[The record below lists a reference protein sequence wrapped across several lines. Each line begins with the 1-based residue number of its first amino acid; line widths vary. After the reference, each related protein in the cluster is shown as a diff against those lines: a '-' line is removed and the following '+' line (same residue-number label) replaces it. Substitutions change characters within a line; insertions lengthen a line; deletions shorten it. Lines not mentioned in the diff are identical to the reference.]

1 MMRRGYICG
10 ALALCVC
17 LVACQDRPAPAQPP
31 APPVTASEGAKAPA
45 DAKPA
50 ATSSRVGD
58 PADWCGGH
66 GLPESMCTICNPEL
80 TQKFKDAGDWCA
92 EHNLPESACP
102 KCNPMTPPPKKGEAT
117 GHEGHG
123 HKPEGASRVGDPADW
138 CGGHGLPESMCT
150 ICNPELTQK
159 FKDAGDWCAAHNLP
173 ESACPKCNPMTPPP
187 KKGEVKGTSGAL
199 EPGTTIKLKA
209 PAHEA
214 MAGITTEVVR
224 ASSSAQAPLEVIAQ
238 VAFNRNQ
245 MAQVRSPVAGIIRS
259 VSVDLGEVVKRG
271 QPLFELESVAVSDLQ
286 ARRQGVRERV
296 ESARADLKR
305 QEALRKEQI
314 NAQRQVELSRQEL
327 ELAQSELSA
336 IDQSLRLSGAA
347 GGRGRFVV
355 SAPIDGTIIARE
367 AILGMSAEGSL
378 AQIAQLETMWAML
391 ELPETDAH
399 LARLGMPITLEVAG
413 LEGQPFDGL
422 LTWISPAVNPRTRTV
437 SARAEI
443 KNPLGK
449 LRDGQFAR
457 AKLALKPP
465 SGVVSVPGESLQQ
478 FKSASVVF
486 VRTAEADY
494 RPVEVAL
501 WRREEATAWVSGS
514 LKPGEHVVTTGA
526 FLLRT
531 ELDRSGIGAGCCEA
545 DGPKK

>member
-1 MMRRGYICG
+1 MFRRREITAT
-10 ALALCVC
+10 ALLLCVG
-17 LVACQDRPAPAQPP
+17 LIACQDKTTPPQTPPAPASNGSSQSEVKPVASSRVGDPADWCGGHGLPESMCTICNPELTQKFKDAGDWCAEHNLPESACPKCNPMTPP
-31 APPVTASEGAKAPA
+31 PKKGAASGHEGHGHAPA
-45 DAKPA
+45 AG
-50 ATSSRVGD
+50 SSRVGD

-102 KCNPMTPPPKKGEAT
+102 KCNPMTPPPKKGE
-117 GHEGHG
+117 
-123 HKPEGASRVGDPADW
+123 
-138 CGGHGLPESMCT
+138 
-150 ICNPELTQK
+150 
-159 FKDAGDWCAAHNLP
+159 
-173 ESACPKCNPMTPPP
+173 
-187 KKGEVKGTSGAL
+187 VKGTSGAL

-209 PAHEA
+209 PEHEA
-214 MAGITTEVVR
+214 LAGITTEAVG
-224 ASSSAQAPLEVIAQ
+224 AQGGAQAPLEVIAQ

-245 MAQVRSPVAGIIRS
+245 MAEVRAPVPGIIRS

-286 ARRQGVRERV
+286 ARRQGARERV
-296 ESARADLKR
+296 EIARADLKR
-305 QEALRKEQI
+305 QEALREDQI

-327 ELAQSELSA
+327 ELAASELAA
-336 IDQSLRLSGAA
+336 IEQSLRLSGAA

-355 SAPIDGTIIARE
+355 RAPIDGTIIARE
-367 AILGMSAEGSL
+367 AILGMSATGAL
-378 AQIAQLETMWAML
+378 AQIAKLDTMWAML
-391 ELPETDAH
+391 ELPEADAH

-413 LEGQPFDGL
+413 LEGQGFEGL
-422 LTWISPAVNPRTRTV
+422 LTWISPSVNARTRTV

-443 KNPLGK
+443 KDPAGK

-457 AKLALKPP
+457 AKLELKPP
-465 SGVVSVPGESLQQ
+465 QGVISVPEASLQQ
-478 FKSASVVF
+478 FKQASVVF

-501 WRREEATAWVSGS
+501 WRRAAPMAWVSGS
-514 LKPGEHVVTTGA
+514 LKPGDQVVTTGA

-545 DGPKK
+545 DGPKR